1 MQNDNAKVP
10 KLDAKNYKLSENEI
24 PDSNINV
31 SNQNFIYDLPNTYIL
46 GRCTHSSNTLKRN
59 NIK

>member
-1 MQNDNAKVP
+1 MP

-31 SNQNFIYDLPNTYIL
+31 SNQIFIHDLPYTYIS

-59 NIK
+59 NFE

>member
-1 MQNDNAKVP
+1 MP